1 MANLLK
7 LLKWKARHNDCDL
20 DYVQIAKYLN
30 VDNRIAEEYI
40 QYLHRKHYIK
50 KWFDIKCPSC
60 GHYTRTDETELKKGI
75 NCSYVDCDQTLDVQN
90 LKYKY
95 EIFYK
100 INDEK
105 VLGKKGGE
113 QTVTQF
119 KIREDNSY
127 MAEEGSIKVFMSY
140 SHEDEK
146 YKEKLDKHLA
156 VLKRNKKIKTWNDRK
171 LVPGKDIDKEIGK
184 SLVEADI
191 IILLLSADFFAS
203 EYCYCTEMTKALELY
218 EEGQNMI
225 VPVVVRSC
233 DWLGSP
239 LAKLVALPKDG
250 KAINKWE
257 DEDEA
262 YMDVVAGIKKVI
274 EEIGE

>member
-1 MANLLK
+1 
-7 LLKWKARHNDCDL
+7 
-20 DYVQIAKYLN
+20 
-30 VDNRIAEEYI
+30 
-40 QYLHRKHYIK
+40 
-50 KWFDIKCPSC
+50 
-60 GHYTRTDETELKKGI
+60 
-75 NCSYVDCDQTLDVQN
+75 
-90 LKYKY
+90 
-95 EIFYK
+95 
-100 INDEK
+100 
-105 VLGKKGGE
+105 
-113 QTVTQF
+113 
-119 KIREDNSY
+119 
-127 MAEEGSIKVFMSY
+127 MAEEASIKVFMSY

-225 VPVVVRSC
+225 VPVIVRSC

-250 KAINKWE
+250 KAIDKWE

-262 YMDVVAGIKKVI
+262 CMDVVAGIKKVI

>member
-1 MANLLK
+1 MEVLLE
-7 LLKWKARHNDCDL
+7 L
-20 DYVQIAKYLN
+20 ISGLN
-30 VDNRIAEEYI
+30 
-40 QYLHRKHYIK
+40 
-50 KWFDIKCPSC
+50 
-60 GHYTRTDETELKKGI
+60 
-75 NCSYVDCDQTLDVQN
+75 
-90 LKYKY
+90 
-95 EIFYK
+95 YK

-105 VLGKKGGE
+105 VLGEKGRE

-119 KIREDNSY
+119 KVRENNSY
-127 MAEEGSIKVFMSY
+127 MAEEASIKVFMSY

-225 VPVVVRSC
+225 VPVIVRSC

-262 YMDVVAGIKKVI
+262 YMDVVAGIKK
-274 EEIGE
+274 